1 MKKICTLC
9 GIFLMLSIFTFASK
23 VSSSECGKIYTFD
36 PTKRKPKKADGTRRP
51 FFPGNNTPKIIP
63 IKTTTE
69 TISEESKNLDRI
81 NNTIFNL
88 SPKFPRHFQIDQ
100 SQSRKIMYDLMRALS
115 TEMDTYKRFPQEVSY
130 FILSFFSFE
139 MREINIFP
147 KYWDYI
153 LASYLVAYKNE
164 LEQAGRIAQEILTDT
179 TVWINKPL
187 RSFEVGEEDLL
198 LISSRVT
205 TILQTI
211 AESNLK
217 EPNRSNSL
225 VRIDTSTHSYSLLVS
240 LDKDDQEQALFHE
253 KEKELPLP
261 GEVISQFPQNYVSKV
276 LGFNETMLAGI
287 YISPTLNKA
296 YFIIYDIKKERIL
309 FRNEMTI
316 VRNQFDMSVV
326 FNDRNEFLT
335 FTTPQGFLEQ
345 WAMEGYVV
353 STKWKKSLG
362 LYGDIQKKITTK
374 DDYVKA
380 CFDSKGT
387 MLVIAGDKGVLFWEI
402 EKNREI
408 DFIPLPVI
416 AKVLHITNDR
426 ELNVVSEEGP
436 RFNLDIH
443 AIIQSVHTSRS
454 YFEM

>member
-1 MKKICTLC
+1 
-9 GIFLMLSIFTFASK
+9 
-23 VSSSECGKIYTFD
+23 
-36 PTKRKPKKADGTRRP
+36 
-51 FFPGNNTPKIIP
+51 
-63 IKTTTE
+63 
-69 TISEESKNLDRI
+69 
-81 NNTIFNL
+81 
-88 SPKFPRHFQIDQ
+88 
-100 SQSRKIMYDLMRALS
+100 MRALS

-276 LGFNETMLAGI
+276 LGFNEIMLAGI